1 MTQATQGIQAS
12 ATPLPRDR
20 HALLQTLLS
29 GVERIAPVIE
39 QHKTR
44 AEQAR
49 TLAPEVVEAMRDAGL
64 LMMKSPYEVGGAEIH
79 PVDQMEVVEAVTY
92 LDSAAAWSM
101 FIAATVTGRAL
112 SALSDEAVDELFAG
126 GVFPIMAGSLKP
138 SGAAT
143 QVDGGFE
150 YLVNGH
156 GAAAYSMPTMSSCRS
171 SKTIKPE
178 PLRQ

>member
-101 FIAATVTGRAL
+101 
-112 SALSDEAVDELFAG
+112 
-126 GVFPIMAGSLKP
+126 
-138 SGAAT
+138 
-143 QVDGGFE
+143 
-150 YLVNGH
+150 
-156 GAAAYSMPTMSSCRS
+156 
-171 SKTIKPE
+171 
-178 PLRQ
+178 

>member
-126 GVFPIMAGSLKP
+126 GSFQSWQAVSSHPARPLRSM
-138 SGAAT
+138 
-143 QVDGGFE
+143 VVFE

-171 SKTIKPE
+171 SKTIKQE
-178 PLRQ
+178 SLRQ